1 MAYRRSNGKGRR
13 TKKVEPAQLSMIF
26 VTPTV
31 PEGGNDDFYIDLSQ
45 SASLLNR
52 RFYRQGIN
60 WAVSS
65 IKILSPITAGGVVV
79 SKLPTTWTFSNAWMK
94 GFKAWQ
100 KMNDEALEESESVRP
115 RFLDFK
121 IYADAQHHLDGFG
134 ANLLPNT
141 YVQPPGGVPAA
152 TAAVAG
158 EWESS
163 KYQIPDNTLGATGG
177 VREREVLGVGPN
189 FPGAGASGFDAVSLV
204 VGYANSRG
212 LPNVFRS

>member
-13 TKKVEPAQLSMIF
+13 KIEPAVKTMIF
-26 VTPTV
+26 STPV
-31 PEGGNDDFYIDLSQ
+31 IDAGGSSEFYIDLSQ

-65 IKILSPITAGGVVV
+65 IKALTTGFIGGIQVQ
-79 SKLPTTWTFSNAWMK
+79 KLPETWIMSNAWMK

-121 IYADAQHHLDGFG
+121 IFADAQHHLTGS
-134 ANLLPNT
+134 ANNLLPST
-141 YVQPPGGVPAA
+141 FSQPPGAPLVNSVA
-152 TAAVAG
+152 TPG
-158 EWESS
+158 EWEMS

-177 VREREVLGVGPN
+177 VREREVIAVGPN
-189 FPGAGASGFDAVSLV
+189 FPGAGAFGLNAVSLTD
-204 VGYANSRG
+204 GS
-212 LPNVFRS
+212 